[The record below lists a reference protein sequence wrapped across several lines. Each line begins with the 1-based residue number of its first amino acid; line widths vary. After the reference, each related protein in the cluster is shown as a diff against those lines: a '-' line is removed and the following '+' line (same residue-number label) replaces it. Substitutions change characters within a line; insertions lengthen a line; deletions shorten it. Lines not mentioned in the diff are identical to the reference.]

1 MSFNI
6 ALSGIQAI
14 NEQLTTLSNNIA
26 NAGTYGFKSSR
37 ANFASVYAGD
47 QANGVQVQSLTQN
60 ISQTGSLSSTG
71 RGMDAAIQGRGFF
84 TSRDAQGVV
93 SYSRVG
99 IFSTNADGLLV
110 DSTGKKVQ
118 GYGPT
123 VGGVLGTMGD
133 IAIPT
138 GQIPAVATTKVSYAG
153 NMSGDWKVP
162 ATAFSPT
169 DGNTYNMVKQSVVY
183 DSLGTQHTVSQ
194 YFVKTDAD
202 TVTVHYSLD
211 GAAPTANFAMNF
223 GTNGQIIPAAT
234 PVLTIAGAATG
245 AADMSFSF
253 DYTGTSKF
261 AGEATNTTNRA
272 DGYASGTFVGVELAE
287 GIEVQ
292 RFRGGGC
299 CAVETVVDGD
309 AVAGALDEVLRHGVL
324 GAERIVQDRL
334 LDHVVAVRLAG
345 VEGRVG
351 WRRPVGRQVAD
362 EIHAGRGLG
371 GDLAGRDLDVA
382 HGAERAVHGRAIA
395 LHLAADGVDQVAV
408 VVGCENAH
416 AAVRHR
422 ALAVAA
428 DEKAAAFDG
437 GVERAACRFDRTV
450 GADILGQR
458 TDRDAVGLLAGVHGG
473 EVGAAAFEAIGARV
487 GDIVRDG
494 FQLLVDGLDTGEG
507 DVEAHVTF
515 LELVGGDRRGL
526 AVETSDGG
534 RVDVAD
540 ASHLQYDGAGT

>member
-162 ATAFSPT
+162 TATFNAT
-169 DGNTYNMVKQSVVY
+169 DANTYNMVKQSVVY

-211 GAAPTANFAMNF
+211 GAAPATNFAMNF
-223 GTNGQIIPAAT
+223 GTNGQILPATTTGPA
-234 PVLTIAGAATG
+234 LTINAPGAA
-245 AADMSFSF
+245 AMNFNF

-287 GIEVQ
+287 NGSIVAKYSNEQ
-292 RFRGGGC
+292 QQ
-299 CAVETVVDGD
+299 VVGTIAIATFPDEGSLVSVSD
-309 AVAGALDEVLRHGVL
+309 TAWIANANSGAPLYTTPGV
-324 GAERIVQDRL
+324 
-334 LDHVVAVRLAG
+334 
-345 VEGRVG
+345 
-351 WRRPVGRQVAD
+351 
-362 EIHAGRGLG
+362 GLG
-371 GDLAGRDLDVA
+371 GKLSK
-382 HGAERAVHGRAIA
+382 
-395 LHLAADGVDQVAV
+395 GVLEGSNV
-408 VVGCENAH
+408 
-416 AAVRHR
+416 
-422 ALAVAA
+422 
-428 DEKAAAFDG
+428 
-437 GVERAACRFDRTV
+437 
-450 GADILGQR
+450 DI
-458 TDRDAVGLLAGVHGG
+458 TS
-473 EVGAAAFEAIGARV
+473 
-487 GDIVRDG
+487 
-494 FQLLVDGLDTGEG
+494 
-507 DVEAHVTF
+507 
-515 LELVGGDRRGL
+515 ELVGL
-526 AVETSDGG
+526 MTSQ
-534 RVDVAD
+534 RNYQANSKVITAENQMMQSLMQ
-540 ASHLQYDGAGT
+540 AL

>member
-84 TSRDAQGVV
+84 TSRDTQGVV

-153 NMSGDWKVP
+153 NMSGDWKTP
-162 ATAFSPT
+162 TAAFNATDA
-169 DGNTYNMVKQSVVY
+169 NTYNMVKQSVVY

-211 GAAPTANFAMNF
+211 GAAPATNFAMNF
-223 GTNGQIIPAAT
+223 GTNGQILPASTTGPA
-234 PVLTIAGAATG
+234 LTITAAGAA
-245 AADMSFSF
+245 AMNFSF

-287 GIEVQ
+287 NGSIVAKYSNEQ
-292 RFRGGGC
+292 QQ
-299 CAVETVVDGD
+299 VVGTIAIATFPDEGSLVSVSD
-309 AVAGALDEVLRHGVL
+309 TAWIANANSGAPLYTTPGV
-324 GAERIVQDRL
+324 
-334 LDHVVAVRLAG
+334 
-345 VEGRVG
+345 
-351 WRRPVGRQVAD
+351 
-362 EIHAGRGLG
+362 GLG
-371 GDLAGRDLDVA
+371 GKLSK
-382 HGAERAVHGRAIA
+382 
-395 LHLAADGVDQVAV
+395 GVLEGSNV
-408 VVGCENAH
+408 
-416 AAVRHR
+416 
-422 ALAVAA
+422 
-428 DEKAAAFDG
+428 
-437 GVERAACRFDRTV
+437 
-450 GADILGQR
+450 DI
-458 TDRDAVGLLAGVHGG
+458 TS
-473 EVGAAAFEAIGARV
+473 
-487 GDIVRDG
+487 
-494 FQLLVDGLDTGEG
+494 
-507 DVEAHVTF
+507 
-515 LELVGGDRRGL
+515 ELVGL
-526 AVETSDGG
+526 MTSQ
-534 RVDVAD
+534 RNYQANSKVITAENQMMQSLMQ
-540 ASHLQYDGAGT
+540 AL